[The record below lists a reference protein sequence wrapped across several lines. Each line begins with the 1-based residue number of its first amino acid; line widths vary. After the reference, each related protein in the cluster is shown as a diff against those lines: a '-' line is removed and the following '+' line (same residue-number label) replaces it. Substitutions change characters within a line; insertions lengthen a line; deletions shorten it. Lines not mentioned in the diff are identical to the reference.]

1 MIQAFQRFS
10 QSRVAK
16 VFLAI
21 VALSFMAFFGGG
33 SWFRPHDPHAIIAE
47 VGDLTIGR
55 YDFAERV
62 QQQVQRLTA
71 ESGGKFSQEQIL
83 SAGIPQMILGQMI
96 REILLNL
103 ESKNLGITVSDEA
116 IRQQIQS
123 IKPFQNKNG
132 VFDRNVFTQVL
143 RSLNMSEDA
152 YIEEVR
158 GELTREQL
166 ADAIVVGAYLP
177 DMMIDRLF
185 EAQYQFR
192 QASMLLISPSAMPV
206 PPTPSDAVLEAF
218 YNDNQKEFKTPELR
232 TLTALLI
239 DPTQLQL
246 GQNSQITEDDIQAL
260 YEAKKESFGNKP
272 LNEVKPAIITELQ
285 KEKANEAA
293 FKLTQELDDKIA
305 GGATL
310 EELAPSIPG
319 GKLLKL
325 DNVSRSGLE
334 KGDNLS
340 PNLPEDQELAQE
352 ILQAGFAL
360 DEASDT
366 PFAQAKS
373 GNYYMVRV
381 DKVSPPALP
390 TFAEIKDRV
399 LKLWIKY
406 EQYKAAQRKAEDYI
420 QAFNKGEQKI
430 ALMMAP
436 LPHLSL
442 SEASSEVADEVKN
455 VVFSLRPQ
463 STGLAQTKEGFVV
476 VTLNQITSPTEQVK
490 EKNLA
495 SFKEKLLEQYK
506 NDLFLGYV
514 NALRIRYPV
523 KINSVAIKALFP
535 KE

>member
-1 MIQAFQRFS
+1 MIQAFQKFS

-21 VALSFMAFFGGG
+21 VALSFMTFFGGG
-33 SWFRPHDPHAIIAE
+33 SWFRPHDPNAVVAE

-62 QQQVQRLTA
+62 QQQIQRLTA
-71 ESGGKFSQEQIL
+71 ESEGKISREQIL
-83 SAGIPQMILGQMI
+83 NAGVPQMVLGQMI
-96 REILLNL
+96 QEILLNL

-116 IRQQIQS
+116 IREQIQS
-123 IKPFQNKNG
+123 IKAFQKNG
-132 VFDRNVFTQVL
+132 VFDRNVFTQIL
-143 RSLNMSEDA
+143 RSLNMSESA

-166 ADAIVVGAYLP
+166 ADAIVVGTYLP
-177 DMMIDRLF
+177 DMIMEKLF

-192 QASMLLISPSAMPV
+192 QASMFLISPDTMPV
-206 PPTPSDAVLEAF
+206 PQTPSDAVLEAF

-232 TLTALLI
+232 TLTVFLI
-239 DPTQLQL
+239 DPIQLVANLQV
-246 GQNSQITEDDIQAL
+246 TEDDIQAL
-260 YEAKKESFGNKP
+260 YEAKKESFSNKP
-272 LNEVKPAIITELQ
+272 LSEVKPSIIAELQ
-285 KEKANEAA
+285 KDKANEAA

-310 EELAPSIPG
+310 EELAPTVSG

-325 DNVSRSGLE
+325 ENINRSGLE
-334 KGDNLS
+334 KGDS
-340 PNLPEDQELAQE
+340 PSPHLPKDQELAQE
-352 ILQAGFAL
+352 ILQVGFAL

-366 PFAQAKS
+366 PFTQTKA
-373 GNYYMVRV
+373 GDYYMVRV
-381 DKVSPPALP
+381 DKVSPPSLP

-399 LKLWIKY
+399 LKLWIKH
-406 EQYKAAQRKAEDYI
+406 EQHKVAQNKAEGYV
-420 QAFNKGEQKI
+420 QTFNKGERK
-430 ALMMAP
+430 AASMMTS
-436 LPHLSL
+436 LPQLSL
-442 SEASSEVADEVKN
+442 SEASPEVADEVKN
-455 VVFSLRPQ
+455 VIFSLRPQ
-463 STGLAQTKEGFVV
+463 GTGLAQTKEGFVV
-476 VTLNQITSPTEQVK
+476 VTLNRITSPTGQVK

-495 SFKEKLLEQYK
+495 GFKEKILEHYK

-523 KINSVAIKALFP
+523 KINSAAIKALFP

>member
-33 SWFRPHDPHAIIAE
+33 SWFRPHDPNAVVAE
-47 VGDLTIGR
+47 VGDLSIGR

-62 QQQVQRLTA
+62 QQQIQRFTA
-71 ESGGKFSQEQIL
+71 ESEGKLSREEIL
-83 SAGIPQMILGQMI
+83 SAGVPQMVLGQMI
-96 REILLNL
+96 QEILLNL

-123 IKPFQNKNG
+123 IKAFQNKNG
-132 VFDRNVFTQVL
+132 VFDRNIFVQIL
-143 RSLNMSEDA
+143 RSMSMSEDA
-152 YIEEVR
+152 FIEEVR

-166 ADAIVVGAYLP
+166 ADAVVVGAFLP
-177 DMMIDRLF
+177 DMMVNRLF
-185 EAQYQFR
+185 EAQYQIR
-192 QASMLLISPSAMPV
+192 QASMLLISPTAMPV
-206 PPTPSDAVLEAF
+206 PSTPSDAVLEAF
-218 YNDNQKEFKTPELR
+218 YNDYQKEFKTPELR

-239 DPTQLQL
+239 DPTQL
-246 GQNSQITEDDIQAL
+246 GQNPQVTEEDIQAL
-260 YEAKKESFGNKP
+260 YEAKKDSFNNKP
-272 LNEVKPAIITELQ
+272 LSEVKPTILAELQ
-285 KEKANEAA
+285 KDKANEAA
-293 FKLTQELDDKIA
+293 FKLTQDLDDKIA

-310 EELAPSIPG
+310 EELAPSVQG

-325 DNVSRSGLE
+325 ENVSRSGLE
-334 KGDNLS
+334 KGDNPS
-340 PNLPEDQELAQE
+340 PQLPKDKDLAQE

-366 PFAQAKS
+366 PFTQAK
-373 GNYYMVRV
+373 GGDYYMVRV

-399 LKLWIKY
+399 LKLWMKQ
-406 EQYKAAQRKAEDYI
+406 EQYKAAQSKAEGYV
-420 QAFNKGEQKI
+420 QAFNRGDRK
-430 ALMMAP
+430 AASMMTP
-436 LPHLSL
+436 LPKLSL
-442 SEASSEVADEVKN
+442 SEPSPKVADEVKEA
-455 VVFSLRPQ
+455 VFSIRPQ
-463 STGLAQTKEGFVV
+463 GAGLAQTKEGFVV
-476 VTLNQITSPTEQVK
+476 VTLNQITSPTAQVK

-495 SFKEKLLEQYK
+495 GFKEKLLEQYK

-514 NALRIRYPV
+514 NALRVRYPV
-523 KINSVAIKALFP
+523 KVNPAAINALFP